1 MANIWAFKYILET
14 NKTSDNTFST
24 APKSNIPILVPAS
37 SKNNDKNL
45 INNKANSKITTVD
58 VVNNF
63 FWTNSPIS
71 SREEVPYIILTEKRL
86 KTNALVSQL
95 LYSFGSATQGLEDIK
110 TYLTNTLGSNAFTKS
125 LEWIQEQGKNLKD
138 KATTAVTNNQ
148 NSAVNKLKESITGFA
163 DENPV
168 MDSKLLKA
176 YKNLYLTQDTGWRYI
191 LPYFNNYNNDASN
204 TFGGDTTMPTLGILR
219 ATTEGAAAF
228 QEAVAALANPATF
241 TFAERAKFYSY
252 PEQGDEITIE
262 FPLINTGAA
271 TYEDVKANW
280 QFLFLLLY
288 QNKPGR
294 ISNNVVEP
302 PVLYQAEIPG
312 QKFLPFSYIS
322 SITVDFKGSRRT
334 LEIDIPV
341 HEQYYSENPFIKPS
355 RLMNSNNVIDSQNFD
370 TEKKITTIIP
380 DAYMVKINLKG
391 LVADSRNFM
400 AAALESN
407 SSGDFAANIIERDKE
422 FIKNSVISSERIDAD
437 LNQASLRPDE
447 IRIRPGE

>member
-1 MANIWAFKYILET
+1 MANIWAFKYVLKNDEKVA
-14 NKTSDNTFST
+14 NKST
-24 APKSNIPILVPAS
+24 ATPKSNIPILVPAT
-37 SKNNDKNL
+37 SKNDNSL
-45 INNKANSKITTVD
+45 VNNTNSKITTID
-58 VVNNF
+58 VVKDF
-63 FWTNSPIS
+63 FWTNSPVS
-71 SREEVPYIILTEKRL
+71 SREEVPYVILTEKRL

-95 LYSFGSATQGLEDIK
+95 LYSFGAATAGLGDVTTYIK
-110 TYLTNTLGSNAFTKS
+110 ETLGPNSFTKS
-125 LEWIQEQGKNLKD
+125 LQWVQSESANLSQEATQNISRDGVVGKLVNDITSLKD
-138 KATTAVTNNQ
+138 ENQ
-148 NSAVNKLKESITGFA
+148 
-163 DENPV
+163 V

-191 LPYFNNYNNDASN
+191 LPYFNNYNNDVSN

-219 ATTEGAAAF
+219 ATTEGVAAF

-241 TFAERAKFYSY
+241 SFAERAKFYSY
-252 PEQGDEITIE
+252 PEQGDEISVE

-294 ISNNVVEP
+294 ITKNVIEP
-302 PVLYQAEIPG
+302 PVLYQIEIPG
-312 QKFLPFSYIS
+312 QKFMPFGYIS

-341 HEQYYSENPFIKPS
+341 QEQYFSENPLLNKTN
-355 RLMNSNNVIDSQNFD
+355 LMNSNRVIDPKNFS
-370 TEKKITTIIP
+370 TTKKITTIIP

-407 SSGDFAANIIERDKE
+407 SNGDFATNIIERDKLFE
-422 FIKNSVISSERIDAD
+422 QNSVLTSESFNSIADENIS
-437 LNQASLRPDE
+437 
-447 IRIRPGE
+447 IRPGE